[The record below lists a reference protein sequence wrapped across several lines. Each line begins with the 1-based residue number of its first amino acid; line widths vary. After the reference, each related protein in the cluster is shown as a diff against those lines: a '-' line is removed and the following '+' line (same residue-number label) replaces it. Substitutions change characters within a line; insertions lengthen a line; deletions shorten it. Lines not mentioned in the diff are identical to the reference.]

1 MEASIPADGT
11 TPTTE
16 SQTSPSRADWFVAD
30 AFVLS
35 AEIGRNTFP
44 VMVDAAEQFL
54 WSGLTWERWSML
66 SEQSRAAFV
75 DAGMNI
81 AKQKVAWMAE
91 LLSSRVQVEG

>member
-1 MEASIPADGT
+1 
-11 TPTTE
+11 
-16 SQTSPSRADWFVAD
+16 
-30 AFVLS
+30 
-35 AEIGRNTFP
+35 
-44 VMVDAAEQFL
+44 
-54 WSGLTWERWSML
+54 ML

>member
-1 MEASIPADGT
+1 
-11 TPTTE
+11 
-16 SQTSPSRADWFVAD
+16 
-30 AFVLS
+30 
-35 AEIGRNTFP
+35 
-44 VMVDAAEQFL
+44 MVDAAEQFL